1 MSKDLC
7 FVIRGRETRIPFEDL
22 RYATV
27 VGGLNM
33 SLHPAGPML
42 TAECGECGY
51 GRKARFHD
59 SIANYRG
66 RPLFLCQACG
76 KYNLID
82 LVMS

>member
-7 FVIRGRETRIPFEDL
+7 FVIRGRETRIPFKDL
-22 RYATV
+22 RHTIV

-33 SLHPAGPML
+33 SLHPRGPML
-42 TAECGECGY
+42 TVECEECGY
-51 GRKARFHD
+51 LRKARFHD
-59 SIANYRG
+59 SIANYEG
-66 RPLFLCQACG
+66 NPLFCCQACG